1 MVSDPGYGEE
11 VTATRG
17 LVRPVGAADP
27 DVVLALPAIRDS
39 VGIARQ
45 MVLAVGDR
53 AGIDDER
60 NADIAIAVS
69 EACANVV
76 AHAYGDDEEDPGDLW
91 LEAWL
96 EPERMV
102 LLVRDEGPG
111 FAPRYSDDRGGL
123 GLGLPLM
130 IAIADEVT
138 FRRGEDG
145 ANEVLLA
152 FAVESPA

>member
-1 MVSDPGYGEE
+1 MSEPEYSEE
-11 VTATRG
+11 VTATRRIA
-17 LVRPVGAADP
+17 RPVGAADP
-27 DVVLALPAIRDS
+27 DVVLVLPAIRDS

-76 AHAYGDDEEDPGDLW
+76 AHAYGADDEDPGELW

-102 LLVRDEGPG
+102 LLVRDDGPG
-111 FAPRYSDDRGGL
+111 FAPRYSDERGGL

-138 FRRGEDG
+138 FRRSEDG
-145 ANEVLLA
+145 ANEVMLS
-152 FAVESPA
+152 FAVEPS

>member
-1 MVSDPGYGEE
+1 MTDRGYGEE
-11 VTATRG
+11 VTAPRR
-17 LVRPVGAADP
+17 LVRPAGTADP
-27 DVVLALPAIRDS
+27 DVVLALPAVRDS

-53 AGIDDER
+53 AGIEDER

-76 AHAYGDDEEDPGDLW
+76 AHAYGDDEEAPGDLW

-138 FRRGEDG
+138 FRSGEDG
-145 ANEVLLA
+145 SNEVVLS
-152 FAVESPA
+152 FDVEPRA

>member
-1 MVSDPGYGEE
+1 MAERQHDEE
-11 VTATRG
+11 MTAIRG
-17 LVRPVGAADP
+17 AIRASGRDEA
-27 DVVLALPAIRDS
+27 DVVLALPAVRDS
-39 VGIARQ
+39 VGVARQ

-53 AGIDDER
+53 AGVDDER

-76 AHAYGDDEEDPGDLW
+76 AHAYGGDDAEGQLW
-91 LEAWL
+91 LEARL
-96 EPERMV
+96 EPGWMV
-102 LLVRDEGPG
+102 ILVRDEGTG

-145 ANEVLLA
+145 ANEVRLA
-152 FAVESPA
+152 FATGARA